1 MTERTSQLRS
11 FLVGGASAFAA
22 FAMAVTIAGAP
33 SGYAVAEQAA
43 GEVVEGLE
51 TPVESLSADSAEVS
65 DDGASVTMGEDA
77 VSTDVDSLADNSLLA
92 APSAST
98 LSSITADAAD
108 GSSAEPPAEQ
118 ATEPLAGQATEPS
131 AESSVETSIEPS
143 TESSVESPAGP
154 SVEST
159 SEEASSTDS
168 SGEADSGV
176 PAIGNVTTAP
186 SRVTG
191 GDTLRVTVPVLGAD
205 ASEMT
210 LFMADIV
217 NVDTGDELYC
227 SGEAGVDGGALWL
240 DIAIDEWFEPGN
252 WVVVCL
258 SVLSD
263 GDFFD
268 YYDPNLAMPGSFIG
282 DVAVDLS
289 GTIFE
294 VYGNVVDSAPPIVE
308 EMAPNG
314 PTTVTAGDVISFTVK
329 VSDDLSGVSCGYT
342 YLRNADTGEVE
353 LLDSKVDEPVLSG
366 TFEFSFPVEEWMSPG
381 VWFVDSIDFRDE
393 ARNEATIDDP
403 EMLAPLTF
411 EVTETSADFTPPYF
425 DGVASIEPQQAQA
438 GDVVAVTLCVND
450 EGSGVADGFGGL
462 VLRNAETGEI
472 LEITDPVMSAGD
484 GTVTFAIP
492 VDEGVADGRW
502 VAINLDLM
510 DNKGNIVLYYDP
522 AYYPDLSGEPPLCAI
537 DLSAI
542 AFDVVPAG
550 ADPGEPDPDDPGEPD
565 DPTGPEDPGEPED
578 PDAPGQPEDPAE
590 PEGPGTPSA
599 GEDGTDPSAPAGEKP
614 GASASIPQTGD
625 EGAWSAV
632 AAAFGG
638 LGALAAGAGV
648 ALARGQR
655 GRATR

>member
-65 DDGASVTMGEDA
+65 DDGASATMGEDA
-77 VSTDVDSLADNSLLA
+77 VSADADSLADSSLLA
-92 APSAST
+92 VPSASA
-98 LSSITADAAD
+98 LSSATADAAD
-108 GSSAEPPAEQ
+108 GSSAEQ
-118 ATEPLAGQATEPS
+118 TTEPPAGQA
-131 AESSVETSIEPS
+131 AEPS
-143 TESSVESPAGP
+143 TESSVESSAGS

-168 SGEADSGV
+168 SGAADSGA
-176 PAIGNVTTAP
+176 PAIGNVTTTL

-191 GDTLRVTVPVLGAD
+191 GDTLRVTVPVSGAD
-205 ASEMT
+205 ASGMI

-258 SVLSD
+258 IVLSD

-268 YYDPNLAMPGSFIG
+268 YYDPNLATPGSYIG

-294 VYGNVVDSAPPIVE
+294 VYGNVVDSTPPVVE
-308 EMAPNG
+308 EIAPSG
-314 PTTVTAGDVISFTVK
+314 PTTVTAGDVTSFTAK
-329 VSDDLSGVSCGYT
+329 VSDDLSGVSCGYA

-425 DGVASIEPQQAQA
+425 DGVASIEPQQAQP
-438 GDVVAVTLCVND
+438 GDVVAVTLCVNG
-450 EGSGVADGFGGL
+450 EGSGL
-462 VLRNAETGEI
+462 
-472 LEITDPVMSAGD
+472 
-484 GTVTFAIP
+484 
-492 VDEGVADGRW
+492 
-502 VAINLDLM
+502 
-510 DNKGNIVLYYDP
+510 
-522 AYYPDLSGEPPLCAI
+522 
-537 DLSAI
+537 
-542 AFDVVPAG
+542 
-550 ADPGEPDPDDPGEPD
+550 
-565 DPTGPEDPGEPED
+565 PT
-578 PDAPGQPEDPAE
+578 
-590 PEGPGTPSA
+590 
-599 GEDGTDPSAPAGEKP
+599 
-614 GASASIPQTGD
+614 ASA
-625 EGAWSAV
+625 AWS
-632 AAAFGG
+632 F
-638 LGALAAGAGV
+638 
-648 ALARGQR
+648 
-655 GRATR
+655 ATRKPARFLRLPIPSCPPVTVP